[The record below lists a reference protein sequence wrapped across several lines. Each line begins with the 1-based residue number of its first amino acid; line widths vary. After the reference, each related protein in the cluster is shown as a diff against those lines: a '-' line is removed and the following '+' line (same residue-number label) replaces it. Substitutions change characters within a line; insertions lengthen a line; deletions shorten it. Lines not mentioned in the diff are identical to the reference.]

1 MKITHL
7 CIASFFPDNFSYQE
21 NLLPKYHKSLGF
33 EVSVIAGLASF
44 DQNGK
49 PILLKEASEYINEHE
64 LPVKR
69 LQIKSRHP
77 FCQKLKW
84 YCGIYEALISANPDI
99 IFIHGCQFIGIG
111 QVIKYLKKHPETKV
125 FVDNHADFSN
135 SAKNWFSK
143 NVLHKV
149 LWRICA
155 QRIKPYTEKFYGVL
169 PARVDFLVNVYRL
182 PKEKCELLVMGADDE
197 KVEKA
202 FSCGAREKIRNL
214 YGIKDDDFLVMT
226 GGKIDLFKT
235 QTLLLM
241 EAVKKLSPSKVKLIV
256 FGSVVPELQDKI
268 NKLCDEEFIQ
278 YIGWV
283 DASKSCE
290 YFSAADLVVFP
301 GRHSVFWEEVAGM
314 GIPLVCKEWQ
324 GTTHVDMGG
333 NVEFLHND
341 SIEEIHDVIKHI
353 ALDENKY
360 ASMKK
365 VAEVQGKKTFLY
377 SQIAKQSIS

>member
-1 MKITHL
+1 MKITHVCVSGPFTDGL
-7 CIASFFPDNFSYQE
+7 SYQE
-21 NLLPKYHKSLGF
+21 NIITKYHKYQGLQ
-33 EVSVIAGLASF
+33 VSIIAGPF
-44 DQNGK
+44 CWNKDGK
-49 PILLKEASEYINEHE
+49 LDCITNAREYINENGI
-64 LPVKR
+64 PVSR
-69 LQIKSRHP
+69 LS
-77 FCQKLKW
+77 FCKNNKFFKKL
-84 YCGIYEALISANPDI
+84 GIFSGLYEAIDRESPDI
-99 IFIHGCQFIGIG
+99 LFIHGCQFVGIG
-111 QVIKYLKKHPETKV
+111 QVIKYLKNHPQIKV
-125 FVDNHADFSN
+125 FVDSHADFSN
-135 SAKNWFSK
+135 SATNWFSK
-143 NVLHKV
+143 TFLHKIV
-149 LWRICA
+149 WKSCA
-155 QRIKPYTEKFYGVL
+155 KAILPYTKKFYGVL
-169 PARVDFLVNVYRL
+169 PARVDFLVDVYGL

-365 VAEVQGKKTFLY
+365 VAEGQGKKTFLY